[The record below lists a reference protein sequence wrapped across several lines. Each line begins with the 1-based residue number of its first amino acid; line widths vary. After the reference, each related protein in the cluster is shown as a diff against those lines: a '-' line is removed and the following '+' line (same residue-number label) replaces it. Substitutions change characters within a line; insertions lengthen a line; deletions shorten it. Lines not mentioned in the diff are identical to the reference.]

1 MYPVSFA
8 VSLKSSVTLLESYLI
23 RQSVHFLPLVLS
35 VELYLP
41 EYSEQELQNMVIKLV
56 CEKYKLDEETAKEI
70 ARVVWH
76 EIKTKDIR
84 DASW

>member
-70 ARVVWH
+70 ARVV
-76 EIKTKDIR
+76 
-84 DASW
+84 